1 MRHNP
6 GVIAALA
13 LLACACDAG
22 WLQGHGLRV
31 IREVSVREGA
41 RLLED
46 PAALLL
52 QVRSQGSSVRVEG
65 TALLAARDPLPEGL
79 IAPAPAVVIL
89 AEDLREGMAMAAR
102 LSRAGVRDVAVVRG
116 GVAAWLAAP
125 RGDPRDGTPQGEVS
139 NG

>member
-1 MRHNP
+1 M
-6 GVIAALA
+6 AALA
-13 LLACACDAG
+13 LCACACDAG
-22 WLQGHGLRV
+22 WYQDHGLRV

-52 QVRSQGSSVRVEG
+52 QVRGPGRAGVRVEG
-65 TALLAARDPLPEGL
+65 TALLAARDPLPERLGG
-79 IAPAPAVVIL
+79 PTPAVVIL

-102 LSRAGVRDVAVVRG
+102 LSRAGVREVAVVRG
-116 GVAAWLAAP
+116 GVAAWLAAQQHSEDADTTP
-125 RGDPRDGTPQGEVS
+125 RGEVS